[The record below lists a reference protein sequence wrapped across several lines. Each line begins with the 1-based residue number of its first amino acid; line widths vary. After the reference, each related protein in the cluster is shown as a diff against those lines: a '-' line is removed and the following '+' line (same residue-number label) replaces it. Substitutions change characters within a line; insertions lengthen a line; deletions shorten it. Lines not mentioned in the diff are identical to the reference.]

1 MEVDLKHGLG
11 NNRGF
16 EFFGDLRRF
25 DRFVAN
31 LLLQSRID
39 SPEVDSLY
47 TGTGVEN
54 LLRFKSIHSIRCE
67 SSLAKS
73 NRHVD

>member
-1 MEVDLKHGLG
+1 MEVDLGHGLG

-16 EFFGDLRRF
+16 EFFGDSRRF

-31 LLLQSRID
+31 RSLQSRID

-47 TGTGVEN
+47 TGTGVGN
-54 LLRFKSIHSIRCE
+54 LFESIRSIHCE
-67 SSLAKS
+67 SSLARS
-73 NRHVD
+73 NRHTES